1 MRPIPLHFTPPQ
13 GAVGSPKLDTWSLM
27 VTTPA
32 TSSRCSRRAVSSL
45 RVQPLAVRPY
55 GLSFASRMA
64 SSSES
69 TARIGSTGPKV
80 SSRRTVIVWSTSTRT
95 VGG

>member
-1 MRPIPLHFTPPQ
+1 MRPKPLHFTPPQ
-13 GAVGSPKLDTWSLM
+13 GAAGSPKLETWSLID
-27 VTTPA
+27 TTPA
-32 TSSRCSRRAVSSL
+32 ESSPWSRRAVASL

-55 GLSFASRMA
+55 GLSFARRIA

-69 TARIGSTGPKV
+69 TTMIGSTGPKV
-80 SSRRTVIVWSTSTRT
+80 SSRMTAMVWSTSTRT